1 MSGGRYMIQIKEGNE
16 KEAFVT
22 YIEQALKSLSH
33 EDYDSFLLAFDTSR
47 LSKNDL
53 ILALRYLDETR
64 PVVKIDD
71 PIMRNSEQ
79 DIYMEAFNDG
89 SGYFIDYDLMTNG
102 VGNDLTLQVEF
113 IKEKDYYNV
122 QLMDLRTL

>member
-1 MSGGRYMIQIKEGNE
+1 MIQIKEGNE

-33 EDYDSFLLAFDTSR
+33 EDYDAFLSAFDTSR
-47 LSKNDL
+47 LSKDDL
-53 ILALRYLDETR
+53 ILALSYLDETR
-64 PVVKIDD
+64 PVIKIDD
-71 PIMRNSEQ
+71 PIMQNSKP
-79 DIYMEAFNDG
+79 DIYVEAFEDG
-89 SGYFIDYDLMTNG
+89 SGYFVDYDLRTDG
-102 VGNDLTLQVEF
+102 VENDLTLQVEF

>member
-1 MSGGRYMIQIKEGNE
+1 MIQIKEGNK

-33 EDYDSFLLAFDTSR
+33 EDYDAFLSSFDTSR
-47 LSKNDL
+47 LSKDDL

-64 PVVKIDD
+64 PVIKIDD
-71 PIMRNSEQ
+71 LIMRNSEQ
-79 DIYMEAFNDG
+79 DIYVEVFDDG
-89 SGYFIDYDLMTNG
+89 SGYFMDYDLMTNG
-102 VGNDLTLQVEF
+102 ELNDLTLQIEF
-113 IKEKDYYNV
+113 IKEKDHYVV

>member
-1 MSGGRYMIQIKEGNE
+1 MIQIKEGNE

-22 YIEQALKSLSH
+22 YIEQAVKSLSH
-33 EDYDSFLLAFDTSR
+33 EDYDAFLSAFDTSR
-47 LSKNDL
+47 LSKDDL

-71 PIMRNSEQ
+71 PIMRNNEQ
-79 DIYMEAFNDG
+79 DIYVEAFNDG
-89 SGYFIDYDLMTNG
+89 SGYFVDYDLMTNG
-102 VGNDLTLQVEF
+102 EWNDLTLQVEF

-122 QLMDLRTL
+122 QLMDIRTL

>member
-1 MSGGRYMIQIKEGNE
+1 MSGGRFMIQIKEGNK

-33 EDYDSFLLAFDTSR
+33 EDYGAFLSSFDTSR
-47 LSKNDL
+47 LSKDDL

-64 PVVKIDD
+64 PVIKIDD
-71 PIMRNSEQ
+71 LIMRNSEQ
-79 DIYMEAFNDG
+79 DIYVEVFDDG
-89 SGYFIDYDLMTNG
+89 SGYFMDYDLMTNG
-102 VGNDLTLQVEF
+102 ELNDLTLQIEF
-113 IKEKDYYNV
+113 IKEKDHYVV

>member
-1 MSGGRYMIQIKEGNE
+1 MIQIKEGNE
-16 KEAFVT
+16 KEAFIA

-33 EDYDSFLLAFDTSR
+33 EDYDAFLSAFDTSR
-47 LSKNDL
+47 LSKDDL

-64 PVVKIDD
+64 PAVKIDD
-71 PIMRNSEQ
+71 PIMQNSKQ
-79 DIYMEAFNDG
+79 DIYVEAFDDV
-89 SGYFIDYDLMTNG
+89 SGYFVDYDLMTNG
-102 VGNDLTLQVEF
+102 EWNDLTLQVEF